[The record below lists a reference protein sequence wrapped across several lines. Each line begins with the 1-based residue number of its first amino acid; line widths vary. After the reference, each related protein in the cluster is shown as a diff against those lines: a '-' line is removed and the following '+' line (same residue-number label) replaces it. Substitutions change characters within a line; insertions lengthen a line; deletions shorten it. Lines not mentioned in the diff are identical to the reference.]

1 MTVKTSQNHI
11 DLADE
16 GDAELVLV
24 AVTYVGDR
32 SIYRDTA
39 AQNQGNWPSY
49 GSFLPGA
56 PQVALLPDRSL
67 GWWENNA
74 NFEVDYSPE
83 GIAEAFL
90 EKNFLA
96 PEVFGNRITP
106 EVQDRVLDK
115 LGMDHVPRNEAEI
128 RKKLAEIAGIDQ
140 DEALEDVNEES
151 DFESQLAGEAYTR
164 SELKEACSELRDSPD
179 DISLNGGKTDFAEFL
194 AGLVNSGEYEQAEVL
209 EVIDD
214 AS

>member
-11 DLADE
+11 DLENE

-24 AVTYVGDR
+24 AVTYIGNKSVF
-32 SIYRDTA
+32 RDTA
-39 AQNQGNWPSY
+39 VQNQGNWPSY
-49 GSFLPGA
+49 GSFSPGS
-56 PQVALLPDRSL
+56 PQIALIPDRSL
-67 GWWENNA
+67 GWWETNA
-74 NFEVDYSPE
+74 NFDVDYSAE

-128 RKKLAEIAGIDQ
+128 RKELASIAGIDE
-140 DEALEDVNEES
+140 DEAVEDVQEEM

-164 SELKEACSELRDSPD
+164 SELKDACAELRDSPD

-194 AGLVNSGEYEQAEVL
+194 ADLVRNGEYEQADIF

-214 AS
+214 E